1 MQVRDMTKGRPLRL
15 ILSVALPLMLG
26 NVFQQLYT
34 VVDAHVVGSVNG
46 VEALAALGSADWF
59 IWLFMG
65 VITGLAQGFTIP
77 MAQAFGAKDEARL
90 RKTIGNAVSLGTVCS
105 VLLMVVAIV
114 LLPYLLALLDTPEEI
129 LPTSQLYLTIIF
141 CGMPIVMAYNLMAGI
156 LRALGDG
163 KSPLYAM
170 IISSLV
176 NVGLDLLFVAVF
188 RWGVAGAAVATAI
201 AQVCS
206 CMFCLYRLSKIPFV
220 RPARS
225 DLRPERVMCF
235 GLLRLSLPIAAQNG
249 VIGVGGLIVQSVVNG
264 LGVAFIAGYT
274 ATNKL
279 YGVLEMAAISFGYAM
294 STYTGQNLGARKY
307 RRIHRGVHTGAL
319 LGVVTAVCIAAVM
332 FVIGGSL
339 VDSFISGDP
348 AQAAEAKRIAMEYLY
363 VIAGALPVLYLLY
376 IYRSSL
382 QGMGNTV
389 MPMASGIAEFVMR
402 TVSALLFPVLIGYSG
417 VFWAEVL
424 AWAGAD
430 AILITSYYIDIRR
443 LPKEDRP

>member
-1 MQVRDMTKGRPLRL
+1 MQVRDMTKGKPLPL

-90 RKTIGNAVSLGTVCS
+90 RKTIGNAVSLGAVCS
-105 VLLMVVAIV
+105 VLLMTFAIT
-114 LLPYLLALLDTPEEI
+114 LLPYLLALLDTPPEI
-129 LPTSQLYLTIIF
+129 LPTSQLYLTILF
-141 CGMPIVMAYNLMAGI
+141 CGMPIVMGYNLMAGI

-170 IISSLV
+170 IIASLI
-176 NVGLDLLFVAVF
+176 NVALDLLFVAVF
-188 RWGVAGAAVATAI
+188 RWGVAGAAIATAA
-201 AQVCS
+201 AQTCS
-206 CMFCLYRLSKIPFV
+206 CLFCLYRLSKVPFV
-220 RPARS
+220 HPSRS
-225 DLRPERVMCF
+225 DLQPDRAMCF

-294 STYTGQNLGARKY
+294 STYTGQNLGARQY

-363 VIAGALPVLYLLY
+363 IIAGALPVLYLLY

-402 TVSALLFPVLIGYSG
+402 TVSALLLPAVIGYSG

-430 AILITSYYIDIRR
+430 VILITSYYLDIKR
-443 LPKEDRP
+443 LPKEDQP